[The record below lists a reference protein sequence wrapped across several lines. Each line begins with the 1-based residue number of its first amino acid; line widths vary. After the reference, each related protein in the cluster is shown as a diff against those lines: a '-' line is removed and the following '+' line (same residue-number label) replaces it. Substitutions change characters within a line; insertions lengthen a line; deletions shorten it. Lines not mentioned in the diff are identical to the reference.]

1 MRDLKGKTLGRV
13 TAVEANPAHDI
24 LVLDDGALVPFVFVV
39 EQEAG
44 VLVVDLPD
52 GLLDVNRSS

>member
-1 MRDLKGKTLGRV
+1 
-13 TAVEANPAHDI
+13 
-24 LVLDDGALVPFVFVV
+24 VPFVFVV

>member
-1 MRDLKGKTLGRV
+1 
-13 TAVEANPAHDI
+13 
-24 LVLDDGALVPFVFVV
+24 VFVV